1 LETDI
6 EPFKGLLLGLF
17 FIAVGMSIDLRLL
30 RNDPANVAMLLA
42 GFILFKMVAMW
53 LTARLIGIN
62 RRQRWLFALLL
73 SQGDEIAFV
82 IFKLAGGAG
91 ILSAETVSSLTM
103 TVALSMATTSLFLLI
118 HDRVIIGNAR
128 TAEPADEIAEPVGP
142 VIIAGFGRFGQIV
155 GRLLFANGIGAT
167 VLDHDPDQ
175 IELLRKFG
183 YKVFY
188 GDATRLDL
196 LKAAGAQNASLLISA
211 IDDVDDS
218 LELIDIVR
226 TEFPAL
232 KIISRARNVT
242 HYIELKK
249 RGVTVIERETF
260 ESALK
265 MGRHALEIMGVD
277 PFRARE
283 MADSFRRHNVAA
295 MEKLIPVFGDTV
307 RVLSAAKSGREELDR
322 QFADDRAKFE
332 QTHSGSWT

>member
-1 LETDI
+1 MSVD
-6 EPFKGLLLGLF
+6 FGLLRSAPLTVAALVCGFLVVKMLTLWLVAR
-17 FIAVGMSIDLRLL
+17 IVGVSS
-30 RNDPANVAMLLA
+30 
-42 GFILFKMVAMW
+42 
-53 LTARLIGIN
+53 
-62 RRQRWLFALLL
+62 RQRWLFAILL
-73 SQGDEIAFV
+73 SQGGEFGFV
-82 IFKLAGGAG
+82 VFTAAKLNHL
-91 ILSAETVSSLTM
+91 LSPEWEALLTM
-103 TVALSMATTSLFLLI
+103 AVALSMATTPLLLLI
-118 HDRVIIGNAR
+118 HDRLILGESR
-128 TAEPADEIAEPVGP
+128 TAEQPDEIDEPVGP

-196 LKAAGAQNASLLISA
+196 LKAAGAQTAGLLINA
-211 IDDVDDS
+211 IDDIDDS
-218 LELIDIVR
+218 LELVDIAR
-226 TEFPAL
+226 AEFPAL

-242 HYIELKK
+242 HYIELRK
-249 RGVTVIERETF
+249 RGVAVVERETF

-265 MGRHALEIMGVD
+265 MGREALEILGVD

-283 MADSFRRHNVAA
+283 MAGAFRRHNIAA
-295 MEKLIPVFGDTV
+295 MDKLLPVFGDTV

-332 QTHSGSWT
+332 ATHGKSWT